1 MKTYKNDSSGVSDPM
16 HVLEFI
22 NDAYLTPLKLSFG
35 DLIAACSRR
44 SSDIQEYVHDYFQ
57 GNDPKLTVENAYIF
71 SMVFQ
76 TSPTFFVNMEI
87 MYRTHSA
94 FKGSVQVLWNPDRQ
108 VDIT

>member
-1 MKTYKNDSSGVSDPM
+1 MKTKKTDSGGFSDPM

-22 NDAYLTPLKLSFG
+22 NEAYLIPLNLSFG
-35 DLIAACSRR
+35 DLIAACCR
-44 SSDIQEYVHDYFQ
+44 SGDIQEYVHDYFQ

-87 MYRTHSA
+87 RYREHSA